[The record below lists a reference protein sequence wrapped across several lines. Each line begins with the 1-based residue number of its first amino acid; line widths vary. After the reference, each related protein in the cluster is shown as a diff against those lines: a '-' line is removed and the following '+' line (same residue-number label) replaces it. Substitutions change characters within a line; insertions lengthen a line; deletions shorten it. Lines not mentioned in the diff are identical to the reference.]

1 MWRTSDEKVQVRQED
16 LSEQTILLGMRHRR
30 SEKRREDLKTPLQRV
45 HDPTGRVDWLIGAIV
60 EKFVE
65 ERRNTVLL
73 QAYNQLRVP
82 MEQLLKSRLGPR
94 NKQLRQVR
102 KYITE
107 GQKMLAEARRGSSHA

>member
-1 MWRTSDEKVQVRQED
+1 MRSEALQVRSED
-16 LSEQTILLGMRHRR
+16 FSECAFLLVLCHRG

-94 NKQLRQVR
+94 NKQLRKVR

-107 GQKMLAEARRGSSHA
+107 GQKMLKRGRIA